1 MATSQFTVYSA
12 SDPYGPGPI
21 TGTTGSLLK
30 ILNACLVDGYEGKPA
45 AGWEKPFPDISSSL
59 GCFRNSASGTGFY
72 LLVNDS
78 GGFGGAAEAS
88 LVGWETLHSLTS
100 SNYGPEQRNHYT
112 ASIGAGWGQFPT
124 PEQSLT
130 VGKVVTR
137 KSVDANSIPRYW
149 AIFADKYTMYMFISN
164 GAVANCYTGWMFGDI
179 FSLAGNK
186 DRYRCM
192 IVGRGRDDIS
202 TLAASFI
209 LPSWAKNPP
218 SASSTWDMF
227 DQSYIYNPY
236 SPSSIPNSGLSGYCI
251 GHYMARTAGG
261 GGSSI
266 QVGKNFDTGKGCVG
280 HGGSTCW
287 FVHPM
292 LGWLPAPN
300 PTDNSYYLSPVNIIE
315 PNASLIRGRW
325 RGIYQVCHQSNN
337 FTDGQIF
344 QGSGDYAG
352 KSFMIVKNIGSL
364 GGFCAVEISPT
375 VETN

>member
-1 MATSQFTVYSA
+1 
-12 SDPYGPGPI
+12 
-21 TGTTGSLLK
+21 
-30 ILNACLVDGYEGKPA
+30 
-45 AGWEKPFPDISSSL
+45 
-59 GCFRNSASGTGFY
+59 
-72 LLVNDS
+72 
-78 GGFGGAAEAS
+78 
-88 LVGWETLHSLTS
+88 
-100 SNYGPEQRNHYT
+100 
-112 ASIGAGWGQFPT
+112 
-124 PEQSLT
+124 
-130 VGKVVTR
+130 
-137 KSVDANSIPRYW
+137 
-149 AIFADKYTMYMFISN
+149 
-164 GAVANCYTGWMFGDI
+164 
-179 FSLAGNK
+179 
-186 DRYRCM
+186 
-192 IVGRGRDDIS
+192 
-202 TLAASFI
+202 
-209 LPSWAKNPP
+209 
-218 SASSTWDMF
+218 MF

-280 HGGSTCW
+280 HWGSTCW
-287 FVHPM
+287 FGHPM